1 MLANLISINVIL
13 NIQSHLYKNII
24 RNILSK
30 VFTQLYTSTLK
41 MFIASYLWA
50 NETIPMYFVTQ
61 SLWICKI
68 YVFFIL
74 LYWDYVQKYLSLFI
88 TGYM

>member
-41 MFIASYLWA
+41 MFIAAYLSWA

-61 SLWICKI
+61 SFWICKI
-68 YVFFIL
+68 
-74 LYWDYVQKYLSLFI
+74 
-88 TGYM
+88 